1 MRPNRE
7 FTRDSRCAEK
17 VDTVD
22 SLKSATGT
30 HEVIEIEVDE
40 TLDEGCLAQIEGVAS
55 ISMQDNV
62 VEVTCTD
69 STAKVNAIE
78 YVDTDSNIVDISIKS
93 PSLEEL
99 FLAVTDSEAIA

>member
-1 MRPNRE
+1 
-7 FTRDSRCAEK
+7 
-17 VDTVD
+17 
-22 SLKSATGT
+22 
-30 HEVIEIEVDE
+30 
-40 TLDEGCLAQIEGVAS
+40 
-55 ISMQDNV
+55 MQDNV